1 MCVSIEPCR
10 MQQASSAVLA
20 QSTECMMHTIGRKPD
35 SQGSEA
41 CPDMHGG
48 QPGCKQQASSGVF
61 ALTCTAKRGNIENRR
76 SL

>member
-1 MCVSIEPCR
+1 MPYAAGKQCCAGTKHGMHDAYDRAKAR
-10 MQQASSAVLA
+10 MSGEA
-20 QSTECMMHTIGRKPD
+20 K
-35 SQGSEA
+35 A

-76 SL
+76 RL

>member
-35 SQGSEA
+35 
-41 CPDMHGG
+41 MHGG
-48 QPGCKQQASSGVF
+48 QPGCKQQASSGVL